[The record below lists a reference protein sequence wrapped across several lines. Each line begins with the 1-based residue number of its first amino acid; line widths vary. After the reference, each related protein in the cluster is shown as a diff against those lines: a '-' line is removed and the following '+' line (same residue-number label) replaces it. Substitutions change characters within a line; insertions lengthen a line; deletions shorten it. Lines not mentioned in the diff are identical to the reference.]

1 MLGLI
6 KKKANTLLGI
16 DISSTSV
23 KLLELSRSGGRYK
36 VEAYAVE
43 PLPPNAVVEKNIVEL
58 EGVGQALSRVL
69 VKAKTN
75 LKSAVVAVAGSAV
88 ITKTIEMEAGL
99 SEDELENQ
107 LKIEADQYIPY
118 PLEEVAIDF
127 EVQGLSAR
135 NPERVDVL
143 LAACRKE
150 NVEVREAA
158 LALAG
163 LTAKVVDVEAYAL
176 ERSYALLSSQLGA
189 DTDQL
194 TVAVV
199 DIGATMT
206 TLSVLHN
213 GRTIYTREQLFAG
226 IDGASVVQDAQG
238 GHGRADV
245 HYRHGQLV
253 GVGTQL
259 AAQQRIGALQR
270 VGLDVDHL
278 GGQAGQRQ
286 GRFANL
292 DVFFPTGGQEYV
304 HALGIAR
311 GEPLDLE
318 VDGDFLQRIG
328 DVLVGL
334 DLQLVFQFILG
345 KPGLH
350 LDGLGDHRRTG
361 DGDHGRLQVGFRLDQ
376 HP

>member
-58 EGVGQALSRVL
+58 EGGGQALSRVL

-206 TLSVLHN
+206 TLSFLHN
-213 GRTIYTREQLFAG
+213 GRTIYTREQLFGGRQLTEEIQRRYGLSVEEAG
-226 IDGASVVQDAQG
+226 LAKKQGGLPDDYDSEVLRPFKDAVVQQVSRSLQFFFAAGQFNDVDYIVLAG
-238 GHGRADV
+238 GTASIQDLDRLIQQKIGTPTLVANPFADMALNGKV
-245 HYRHGQLV
+245 N
-253 GVGTQL
+253 
-259 AAQQRIGALQR
+259 AGALASDAPALMIAC
-270 VGLDVDHL
+270 GL
-278 GGQAGQRQ
+278 
-286 GRFANL
+286 
-292 DVFFPTGGQEYV
+292 
-304 HALGIAR
+304 ALR
-311 GEPLDLE
+311 SFD
-318 VDGDFLQRIG
+318 
-328 DVLVGL
+328 
-334 DLQLVFQFILG
+334 
-345 KPGLH
+345 
-350 LDGLGDHRRTG
+350 
-361 DGDHGRLQVGFRLDQ
+361 
-376 HP
+376 

>member
-206 TLSVLHN
+206 TLSVLRN
-213 GRTIYTREQLFAG
+213 GRTIYTREQLFGGRQLTEEIQRRYGLSVEEAG
-226 IDGASVVQDAQG
+226 LAKKQGGLPDDYDSEVLRPFKDAVVQQVSRSLQFFFAAGQFNDVDYIVLAG
-238 GHGRADV
+238 GTASIQDLDRLIQQKIGTPTLVANPFADMALNGKV
-245 HYRHGQLV
+245 N
-253 GVGTQL
+253 
-259 AAQQRIGALQR
+259 AGALASDAPALMIAC
-270 VGLDVDHL
+270 GL
-278 GGQAGQRQ
+278 
-286 GRFANL
+286 
-292 DVFFPTGGQEYV
+292 
-304 HALGIAR
+304 ALR
-311 GEPLDLE
+311 SFD
-318 VDGDFLQRIG
+318 
-328 DVLVGL
+328 
-334 DLQLVFQFILG
+334 
-345 KPGLH
+345 
-350 LDGLGDHRRTG
+350 
-361 DGDHGRLQVGFRLDQ
+361 
-376 HP
+376 